1 MIGDGIQSDI
11 VQLSPVHSVERTD
24 DCKPVFHTLARFQ
37 IGTEL
42 DCVDPRG
49 WQKMR
54 NIQTRHKKGL

>member
-11 VQLSPVHSVERTD
+11 VQLSPVHSIERTD

-42 DCVDPRG
+42 DCVDPG
-49 WQKMR
+49 
-54 NIQTRHKKGL
+54 G